1 MVIDEVHTLVWSLG
15 NGHKVDQ
22 GGKPAHRSGGRARR
36 ARPFKRIA
44 LVLGLTTTGAV
55 TTPGLRGAG
64 RRREHRYR
72 RAMALLLVAG
82 AILACTAPT
91 VHDGDTL
98 RCGADRIRLFGVDA
112 PEVRRGAKA
121 AEPLAYE
128 ARDLLI
134 QLTRGRVGCRVVAQ
148 DHYGRHV
155 ARCWSSASPDIN
167 AAMIRP
173 GLATEWRAFSKG
185 AYEAAEDEAK
195 AAGRG
200 AWAPGAAPRTAR

>member
-1 MVIDEVHTLVWSLG
+1 
-15 NGHKVDQ
+15 
-22 GGKPAHRSGGRARR
+22 
-36 ARPFKRIA
+36 
-44 LVLGLTTTGAV
+44 
-55 TTPGLRGAG
+55 
-64 RRREHRYR
+64 
-72 RAMALLLVAG
+72 MALLLVAG

-98 RCGADRIRLFGVDA
+98 RCGAERIRLFGVDA
-112 PEVRRGAKA
+112 PEVRRGAQA

-148 DHYGRHV
+148 DRYGRQV

-167 AAMIRP
+167 AAMIRS
-173 GLATEWRAFSKG
+173 GLASEWRAFSKG
-185 AYEAAEDEAK
+185 AYEAAQDEAK

-200 AWAPGAAPRTAR
+200 VWAPGAAPRTAR